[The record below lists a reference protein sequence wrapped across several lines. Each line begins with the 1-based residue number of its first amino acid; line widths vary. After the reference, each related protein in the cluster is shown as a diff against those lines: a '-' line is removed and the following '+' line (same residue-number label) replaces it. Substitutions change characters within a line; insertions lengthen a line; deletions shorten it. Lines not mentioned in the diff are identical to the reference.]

1 MRIMK
6 KKQST
11 IMKLTVMIAVMS
23 FNIMLTSS
31 CRDEDY
37 VFVLPEYAWDQTDT
51 SEKAPSVSISIGG
64 VSFKMIEVEG
74 GSFIM
79 GATPHRDGFDESPTH
94 RVTLSTF
101 YLGETEVTQELW
113 QAVMGSNPSQFSG
126 QKRPVEQVDW
136 NDCQVFITKLNA
148 LTGRQ
153 FRLPSEAEWEFAARD
168 GKKIRLYRKYS
179 GFHIID
185 YVAWYSGNSNNQ
197 TQEVAQR
204 KPNDLGI
211 YDMSGNVRE
220 WCQDWYG
227 EYDSSEQTNPTGPA
241 SGVYRVN
248 RGGSWWDSADECRLR
263 YRTYDKPLFSSPMVG
278 LRLAL

>member
-1 MRIMK
+1 MK

-31 CRDEDY
+31 CKDEDY
-37 VFVLPEYAWDQTDT
+37 VFVLPEYTWDQTDT

-74 GSFIM
+74 GSFTM
-79 GATPHRDGFDESPTH
+79 GATLYRDGLDESPTH
-94 RVTLSTF
+94 RVTLST
-101 YLGETEVTQELW
+101 YYIGETEVTQELW
-113 QAVMGSNPSQFSG
+113 EAVMGSNPSLYNG

-136 NDCQVFITKLNA
+136 NDCQVFINKLNA

-153 FRLPSEAEWEFAARD
+153 FRLPTEAEWEFAARD
-168 GKKIRLYRKYS
+168 GNKRRLNRKYS
-179 GFHIID
+179 GSGILD
-185 YVAWYSGNSNNQ
+185 YVAWYGGNSNGQ

-204 KPNDLGI
+204 KSNELGI

-227 EYDSSEQTNPTGPA
+227 EYDNSEQTNPTGPV
-241 SGVYRVN
+241 SGIYRVN
-248 RGGSWWDSADECRLR
+248 RGGSWLDTADDCRFR
-263 YRTYDKPLFSSPMVG
+263 YRFYDKPSFSSPQVG